1 MEVLA
6 LSCSRRTTRARRP
19 SSRARAASPQRHR
32 GDPQPPPAPRPPL
45 PAVSIGFYV
54 CALIN
59 FSALAAPAKND
70 DSWPTFLGRE
80 GVGAIVLWGLAY
92 VSVAQSYRACPWT
105 VLVFAVEKAYYVLAW
120 VALRKA
126 LAREKA
132 GRRPERQLG
141 WFYIAKP
148 SEVSLAGTGAGS
160 LFGLVDGACGIF
172 FLVVALPLVV

>member
-6 LSCSRRTTRARRP
+6 SPAVPPRRNATALIRL
-19 SSRARAASPQRHR
+19 H
-32 GDPQPPPAPRPPL
+32 PPDCPPL
-45 PAVSIGFYV
+45 PALPAVSVGFYV

-59 FSALAAPAKND
+59 LSVLAAPSKND
-70 DSWPTFLGRE
+70 ASWPSLLGRE
-80 GVGAIVLWGLAY
+80 GVGGIVLWGLAY
-92 VSVAQSYRACPWT
+92 ASVAQSYRACPWT

-132 GRRPERQLG
+132 GAGAPERQLG

-148 SEVSLAGTGAGS
+148 SEVSLAGTGTGS
-160 LFGLVDGACGIF
+160 QFGLVDGACAIF
-172 FLVVALPLVV
+172 FLVVAFSHTEAMVVF